1 MSRPVEEESVT
12 PLQLGALLR
21 LALDDVRRRIYAG
34 VVAAGFTDVRPAHVT
49 LFRWPGPEGR
59 RPTELAAWAQLSK
72 QTVNDLLRDLE
83 AHGYLELRPDP
94 TDDRARL
101 VRLTEQGQRLHEAA
115 VAAHARVEA
124 EWAQA
129 VGRQDFERLRQTL
142 SRLVGPSDAILTT
155 RASSDGR
162 PGPTRRQAGKNSRR

>member
-1 MSRPVEEESVT
+1 MSRPVEEEPVP

-34 VVAAGFTDVRPAHVT
+34 VVAAGFADVRPAHVT
-49 LFRWPGPEGR
+49 LFRWPGPEGQ

-83 AHGYLELRPDP
+83 GQGYLELRPDP

-101 VRLTEQGQRLHEAA
+101 VRLTKQGQRLHEAA

-129 VGRQDFERLRQTL
+129 VGRQDFERLRRTH
-142 SRLVGPSDAILTT
+142 SHLVGPSGAIPTT
-155 RASSDGR
+155 SVPGDGR
-162 PGPTRRQAGKNSRR
+162 PGPTRRQAGTNRSR

>member
-129 VGRQDFERLRQTL
+129 VGRQDFERLRHTL
-142 SRLVGPSDAILTT
+142 SQLVGPSDAILMGP
-155 RASSDGR
+155 ASSDAR
-162 PGPTRRQAGKNSRR
+162 PAPTRRQAGKNSRC